1 VPKFTNRG
9 SQLMNGTSMA
19 CPHTAGALALL
30 LSGCKQRNI
39 NYSPFF
45 VKRSLTASA
54 KRLQNV
60 CEYAQGHGLLQVE
73 GAFEYLSKFQ
83 DCQDRD
89 IRFAVSCGNSSKGI
103 HMRDFYEEKT
113 REIPI
118 KVEPFF
124 LNNDERSNDEKVAFN
139 LRLNLACSAAWVKHP
154 KHLDLMYSSRHFL
167 VQIDPTG
174 LEPGVHAAFINAYD
188 SNQPDKGPLFEV
200 PITVVRPEP
209 LKSEPRP
216 HIEHK
221 DILFAPGD
229 IKRHFIKPPE
239 GSTWAVVRV
248 VSQEKAATGKFVLHT
263 VQLSPGKSVMNN
275 NHEKMFSLSD
285 LGEWSYGLAVQG
297 GQVLEV
303 CLAKWWANIGAVK
316 VSYTITF
323 SGITPSS
330 KEIMFHGSD
339 GITRIDLKSSLHQEE
354 AQPEAKL
361 KYSVQN
367 YRPSEAKIIA
377 LSNRHVIPEGK
388 VVFELQLVYNF
399 NVPKATEITPNLS
412 LLSEVLYESEFISQM
427 WMLYNSHKQFVSCG
441 DAYAQKWSVKADKD
455 DYSLKAYIRHDKK
468 DILDKMV
475 DLPMA
480 IASKLSSPLSIDIYA
495 SQAQALISGK
505 KCSVLNINK
514 GASVPIFLTSP
525 SVNEKYTKHAGVGQY
540 LQGTITFAK
549 DEAGKKSDVYP
560 IRYVLNETAK
570 KDKNKNSGK
579 KADANFNES
588 MAEQKINWIGKLEPN
603 SEEALTMFE
612 ALKKDEIANQAQL
625 RLARISAFAID
636 RKVDLESIDQ
646 KIIQEIIELAVEIQG
661 LIKEEDILL
670 FYGTK
675 FDARPDASDI
685 KKDMEKNRNI
695 LIEAL
700 AKKGIA
706 QCAQGNTDEATET
719 LFKLLKFTDITD
731 SKVILFAILHAEQLE
746 HSARAIKLIQNQ
758 LETKPNSLDLEQ
770 KLIQLYEKLDWTHC
784 THFAKESLPTRFPTD
799 FELH

>member
-1 VPKFTNRG
+1 MG
-9 SQLMNGTSMA
+9 
-19 CPHTAGALALL
+19 
-30 LSGCKQRNI
+30 
-39 NYSPFF
+39 
-45 VKRSLTASA
+45 
-54 KRLQNV
+54 
-60 CEYAQGHGLLQVE
+60 
-73 GAFEYLSKFQ
+73 
-83 DCQDRD
+83 
-89 IRFAVSCGNSSKGI
+89 
-103 HMRDFYEEKT
+103 
-113 REIPI
+113 
-118 KVEPFF
+118 
-124 LNNDERSNDEKVAFN
+124 
-139 LRLNLACSAAWVKHP
+139 
-154 KHLDLMYSSRHFL
+154 
-167 VQIDPTG
+167 
-174 LEPGVHAAFINAYD
+174 
-188 SNQPDKGPLFEV
+188 
-200 PITVVRPEP
+200 
-209 LKSEPRP
+209 
-216 HIEHK
+216 
-221 DILFAPGD
+221 
-229 IKRHFIKPPE
+229 
-239 GSTWAVVRV
+239 
-248 VSQEKAATGKFVLHT
+248 
-263 VQLSPGKSVMNN
+263 
-275 NHEKMFSLSD
+275 
-285 LGEWSYGLAVQG
+285 
-297 GQVLEV
+297 
-303 CLAKWWANIGAVK
+303 
-316 VSYTITF
+316 
-323 SGITPSS
+323 
-330 KEIMFHGSD
+330 
-339 GITRIDLKSSLHQEE
+339 
-354 AQPEAKL
+354 
-361 KYSVQN
+361 
-367 YRPSEAKIIA
+367 
-377 LSNRHVIPEGK
+377 
-388 VVFELQLVYNF
+388 

-505 KCSVLNINK
+505 KCSILNINK

-540 LQGTITFAK
+540 LQGTITYAK
-549 DEAGKKSDVYP
+549 DEVGKKSDVYP

-579 KADANFNES
+579 KPDANFNES

-636 RKVDLESIDQ
+636 RKIDLESIDQ
-646 KIIQEIIELAVEIQG
+646 KIVQEIIDLAVEIQD

-746 HSARAIKLIQNQ
+746 HNARAIKLIQNQ
-758 LETKPNSLDLEQ
+758 LETKPNSVDLEQ